1 MKRASKLIE
10 PIVDPDNLRLA
21 FWKASRG
28 KRYKEYVWAYQKDLD
43 AHLLDLRHQIL
54 RGKVKVGEY
63 RLFTIYEPKERKICA
78 SAFPERVLHHAL
90 MNVCH
95 EYFERKQIFH
105 SYASRKGKGSHAAI
119 AYAQKCSREKAWYLK
134 LDVRKFFA
142 SIHHAVILQ
151 QLHCMFKD
159 KTLLSI
165 FETLLESYE
174 DSPRRGV
181 PIGNLT
187 SQYMANHYLVGLD
200 HYIKEVL
207 RIRAYVRYM
216 DDMVLWADEREE
228 LKQAH
233 EAIEAYIQ
241 EVLRC
246 ELKPEQLNKCY
257 RGLPFLGFRIYPQ
270 RIRLNR
276 QSKKRFIR
284 KYRKLESRYHSGEWD
299 EITCQRRVLPLLA
312 FVQQGNTQ
320 TFLQDIIHPA

>member
-1 MKRASKLIE
+1 MKRATNLIE
-10 PIVDPDNLRLA
+10 PIADPDNLRLA
-21 FWKASRG
+21 FWKASKG

-142 SIHHAVILQ
+142 SIHHVVIMQ
-151 QLHCMFKD
+151 QLQGMFKD
-159 KTLLSI
+159 RILLSI
-165 FETLLESYE
+165 FKTLLKSYA
-174 DSPRRGV
+174 DSPARGV

-207 RIRAYVRYM
+207 KIRAYVRYM
-216 DDMVLWADEREE
+216 DDMVLWADEKGV
-228 LKQAH
+228 LQDAH
-233 EAIEAYIQ
+233 RKIESYIHDS
-241 EVLRC
+241 LRC
-246 ELKPEQLNKCY
+246 ELKPEQLNTCY
-257 RGLPFLGFRIYPQ
+257 RGLPFLGFRIYPGS
-270 RIRLNR
+270 IRLTHQNKR
-276 QSKKRFIR
+276 RFIR
-284 KYRKLESRYHSGEWD
+284 KYRKLECQYHSGEWD
-299 EITCQRRVLPLLA
+299 EATCQRRVLPLLA
-312 FVQQGNTQ
+312 FVQQGNAQ
-320 TFLQDIIHPA
+320 AFLQDFIYPA